1 MARRKKAKRRAKP
14 AFSILNAIEAL
25 AYGSLL
31 TEGIA
36 GTSIFGFIFGDKD
49 LKSAGTTYYDAQMDT
64 YSQATRISGAGE
76 ISLADIMSEP
86 TLAISTMTDNFQK
99 NMLPMAFAAFGIS
112 ITFRIGRRLLRRPLA
127 SVNKNLITPALGK
140 GIRM

>member
-1 MARRKKAKRRAKP
+1 MARRKKSKRRSKP

-36 GTSIFGFIFGDKD
+36 GTSITGFIFGDKD
-49 LKSAGTTYYDAQMDT
+49 LGMVNVAAADSWNTSTHLELQ
-64 YSQATRISGAGE
+64 GAGE
-76 ISLADIMSEP
+76 ISLADIVSEP
-86 TLAISTMTDNFQK
+86 SLAITTMTNNFQA
-99 NMLPMAFAAFGIS
+99 NILPMALAAFGIS
-112 ITFRIGRRLLRRPLA
+112 ITFRVGRRLLRRPIT
-127 SVNKNLITPALGK
+127 SVNRNLITPALGK

>member
-1 MARRKKAKRRAKP
+1 MARRKKAKRRSKP

-36 GTSIFGFIFGDKD
+36 GTSITGFIFGDKD
-49 LKSAGTTYYDAQMDT
+49 LGMVNVAAADSWNTSTHLELQ
-64 YSQATRISGAGE
+64 GAGE
-76 ISLADIMSEP
+76 ISLADIVSEP
-86 TLAISTMTDNFQK
+86 SLAITTMTNNFQA
-99 NMLPMAFAAFGIS
+99 NILPMALAAFGIS